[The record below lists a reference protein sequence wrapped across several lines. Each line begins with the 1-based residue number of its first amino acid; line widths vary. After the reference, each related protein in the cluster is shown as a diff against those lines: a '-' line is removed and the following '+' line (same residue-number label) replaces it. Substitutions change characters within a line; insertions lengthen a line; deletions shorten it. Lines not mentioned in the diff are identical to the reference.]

1 MLTYFRSLW
10 KYARYFAKRHP
21 KVVEDEKAVE
31 IVIRLEEEATSAAS
45 GIGRRLT
52 VRTVGARSPAPVEG
66 DEAISPL
73 HRTETGVSPGVSPL
87 QRNDTGILRII
98 THPEPVHARMSTPA
112 LEREGIAGTD
122 YFFNAQGSG
131 QVITE
136 PQPAHARMSTPA
148 MEKEGIAGT
157 DYFFEPR
164 GSPPTHESKDDIS
177 RT

>member
-31 IVIRLEEEATSAAS
+31 VVIRLEEEATSSAS

-52 VRTVGARSPAPVEG
+52 VRTVRARSPAPAEG

-73 HRTETGVSPGVSPL
+73 HRTETGVSPL

-112 LEREGIAGTD
+112 MGREGIEGTD
-122 YFFNAQGSG
+122 YFFNAHGSG

-136 PQPAHARMSTPA
+136 PQPAYARMSTQA

-164 GSPPTHESKDDIS
+164 KSSPTHESKDDIY